1 MERTNKL
8 CIQKYLWDTDL
19 LTFDAGA
26 FYTYFTNKIIPDYSD
41 ANKIIYDNLSG
52 YAVSRG
58 FNANINTVF
67 DNGFSANIGFT
78 LSEVYFVEN
87 NQKQRPL
94 LTEPYSAVWTLKYE
108 SKKYNFS
115 VGYTGNLYGPMKLPL
130 LSNLD
135 TRPEYSPVWTIQN
148 VQISKKWHNIKGLE
162 MFGGIKNIFDFVPP
176 AYSITRPYDPFDKN
190 VLFDSQG
197 NIIPTPENP
206 RALTFDT
213 SYVFAPNQG
222 RRIFLGVRYIIF

>member
-41 ANKIIYDNLSG
+41 ADKIIYDNLSG